1 MAKQMSFKQA
11 AELVEGRGCLD
22 NRVGCSIFW
31 GAAAQKAL
39 AAVSVFVVAVVSS
52 ILFVDRSDRAGR
64 WSLIYSRR
72 YSGC

>member
-1 MAKQMSFKQA
+1 MVVAVLTVTGRLFHIFG
-11 AELVEGRGCLD
+11 AEAR
-22 NRVGCSIFW
+22 
-31 GAAAQKAL
+31 KAR
-39 AAVSVFVVAVVSS
+39 AAVSVFVVTVVTS

>member
-1 MAKQMSFKQA
+1 MVVAVLTMT
-11 AELVEGRGCLD
+11 GRLFH
-22 NRVGCSIFW
+22 IF
-31 GAAAQKAL
+31 GAATRKAR
-39 AAVSVFVVAVVSS
+39 AAVSVFVVTVVSS